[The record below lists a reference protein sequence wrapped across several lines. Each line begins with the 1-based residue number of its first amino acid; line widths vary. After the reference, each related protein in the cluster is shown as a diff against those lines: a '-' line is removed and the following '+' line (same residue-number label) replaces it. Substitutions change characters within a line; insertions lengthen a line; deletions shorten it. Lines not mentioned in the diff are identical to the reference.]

1 MLRRSNIISRFRAA
15 ALAWACVLA
24 LGAPQAGIGPRA
36 AEAFRVGEDERHA
49 DATGVVSAFMT
60 ARRWIDEFDTPGLD
74 EPDAHVPIGRAAA
87 VCAILRL
94 NGRIVGEGVDAS
106 GDDRMLRRAVG
117 RALSQLTG
125 HAALVD
131 LPEDLRPMVGPRV
144 TLELEVAGPMSP
156 LVGRTFD
163 EAAARVRPGLEGVAM
178 RVGDRAV
185 VVFPAQLRA
194 RNQADSL
201 AFYLPSLLS
210 DLQVRAEALEALRQ
224 DAGLTIHRFATTHLV
239 QHETDGAPIAT
250 YRGAEIVPL
259 SAATAARAAALARD
273 LAEAIG
279 RWELRMPEGSETTL
293 DTRSA
298 REPVGMRGGY
308 QIARDAHL
316 PSFAPPAEQAL
327 AAFALHHFA
336 RASGMDAAAQGRA
349 AACATRL
356 LAALADRVPHLEP
369 DPLGDLGSCAMIV
382 LAGLESAAPPADRRV
397 QTLLTDASV
406 RVWESFDAAAG
417 AFNAVG
423 RADGS
428 AVMPSSTEQAIAS
441 AAMARLSR
449 LAPGRYPTE
458 VARAAA
464 NAAWEAVAEEHH
476 VGLLPWIGWAERD
489 LREAGAADAEAERRL
504 AAAMAFIRAS
514 QVSAGADAST
524 EADLVGGIALAGRRG
539 LAPTAQCLRP
549 GAWWASI
556 AADPQVT
563 DPAELAEQAGALR
576 AFLRFLLQLSVSSEV
591 AWAYESGERFRGC
604 LRQSLWDYD
613 LAVPAQSLGLFA
625 AVDAFSAMSRL
636 DAARQNGDTGDW

>member
-1 MLRRSNIISRFRAA
+1 MLRRFHIASRFRAA
-15 ALAWACVLA
+15 ALASACALA
-24 LGAPQAGIGPRA
+24 LGPSHAGIAPRQA
-36 AEAFRVGEDERHA
+36 AAARAGNDERHA
-49 DATGVVSAFMT
+49 DATGVVSAFMK

-74 EPDAHVPIGRAAA
+74 EPDANVPIERASA

-125 HAALVD
+125 HAALVG
-131 LPEDLRPMVGPRV
+131 LPEDLRPMAGRRV

-178 RVGDRAV
+178 RVGGRAV
-185 VVFPAQLRA
+185 VVFPAQLLA

-210 DLQVRAEALEALRQ
+210 DLQVRAEALDALRQ
-224 DAGLTIHRFATTHLV
+224 NAGLTIHRFATTHLV

-259 SAATAARAAALARD
+259 SAATAARAASLACD

-279 RWELRMPEGSETTL
+279 RWELRMSEERATTL
-293 DTRSA
+293 DPTAA

-308 QIARDAHL
+308 QIARDAHV
-316 PSFAPPAEQAL
+316 PPFAPPVEQSL

-336 RASGMDAAAQGRA
+336 RAPGMDVAAQGRA

-369 DPLGDLGSCAMIV
+369 DPLSDLGSGAMIV

-417 AFNAVG
+417 AFNPFG

-428 AVMPSSTEQAIAS
+428 AAVPSSTEQAISA
-441 AAMARLSR
+441 AAMARLSL
-449 LAPGRYPTE
+449 LAPGRYPKE

-464 NAAWEAVAEEHH
+464 NAAWAAVDEEHH

-514 QVSAGADAST
+514 QVSVAADPAA
-524 EADLVGGIALAGRRG
+524 EPDLLGGIALAGRGG
-539 LAPTAQCLRP
+539 LTPTAQGLRP
-549 GAWWASI
+549 GAWWASV

-563 DPAELAEQAGALR
+563 DSAELAEQDHAMR
-576 AFLRFLLQLSVSSEV
+576 AFLRFLIQLSVSSEV

-636 DAARQNGDTGDW
+636 DAAGQNEDTGGR